1 VFSIVYIIIKIVVA
15 YFVNWSCGRF
25 VITDGFMV
33 DFGRVDEGD
42 RSSGANVS
50 CDGWLCVV
58 VCGGENLLSL
68 G

>member
-50 CDGWLCVV
+50 CV
-58 VCGGENLLSL
+58 GESQ
-68 G
+68 

>member
-1 VFSIVYIIIKIVVA
+1 VFSIVYIIYKIVVA

-25 VITDGFMV
+25 VINEGFMV

-50 CDGWLCVV
+50 CIGESVTGGCVWR
-58 VCGGENLLSL
+58 
-68 G
+68 